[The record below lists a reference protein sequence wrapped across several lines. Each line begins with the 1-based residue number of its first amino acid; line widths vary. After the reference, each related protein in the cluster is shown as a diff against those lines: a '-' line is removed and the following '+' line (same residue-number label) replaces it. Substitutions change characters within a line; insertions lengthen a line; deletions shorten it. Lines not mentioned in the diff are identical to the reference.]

1 MKSNGTNW
9 DLVFKVIGAAVAVGG
24 LVFGIYQF
32 QSGKDNTN
40 SDKEKLLREQK
51 VELYRKATE
60 IAASF
65 PQASDPQEADAKK
78 KEFWSIYYGQLS
90 IVEDENVK
98 HAMMRYGA
106 ALKAWERFNAP
117 PSDFNPPSKFIYHPD
132 GSGKSGVSF
141 EQLAY
146 DLSQACKESIDK

>member
-1 MKSNGTNW
+1 VKSNGTNW
-9 DLVFKVIGAAVAVGG
+9 DLIFKIIGAVVAVGG

-32 QSGKDNTN
+32 QSQKDNGN
-40 SDKEKLLREQK
+40 SEKEKMLREQK

-65 PQASDPQEADAKK
+65 PQASDPKEAEAKK

-98 HAMMRYGA
+98 NAMMKYGG
-106 ALKAWERFNAP
+106 ALKAWENLNAP
-117 PSDFNPPSKFIYHPD
+117 PSDFFPPSEFTYYD
-132 GSGKSGVSF
+132 NGSAKAGVTF

-146 DLSQACKESIDK
+146 ELSQACKESIDK